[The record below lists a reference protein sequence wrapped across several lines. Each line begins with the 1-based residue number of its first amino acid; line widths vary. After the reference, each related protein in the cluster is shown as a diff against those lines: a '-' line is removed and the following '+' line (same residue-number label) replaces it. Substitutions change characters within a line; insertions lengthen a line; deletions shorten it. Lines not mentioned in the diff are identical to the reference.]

1 VSDFGKLA
9 AKVREAIEAPSAKVR
24 SEAEFFDRVLAEIG
38 IDFASLSAIEAIACQ
53 DVAFSAWQSS
63 PERRA
68 EREAEEAER
77 VAKRRAEAIE
87 AAKRRADRDE
97 EAERVAL
104 AKLAKIRERR
114 ELRESAE

>member
-1 VSDFGKLA
+1 VSDLDKLA
-9 AKVREAIEAPSAKVR
+9 AKVREAIASPSAKVR
-24 SEAEFFDRVLAEIG
+24 SEAEFFATLG
-38 IDFASLSAIEAIACQ
+38 IDFDSLTALEAIACQ
-53 DVAFSAWQSS
+53 DVAFSAWQAS

-68 EREAEEAER
+68 EREREEAER

-87 AAKRRADRDE
+87 AANRRAERDE

-114 ELRESAE
+114 ELRESAS

>member
-1 VSDFGKLA
+1 VAENEKIA
-9 AKVREAIEAPSAKVR
+9 AKVREAIANPSAKVR
-24 SEAEFFDRVLAEIG
+24 SEAAFFESLG
-38 IDFASLSAIEAIACQ
+38 IDFDSLSAIEAIACQ
-53 DVAFSAWQSS
+53 DVAFAAWQAS

-77 VAKRRAEAIE
+77 VAKRRAEAVE
-87 AAKRRADRDE
+87 AAKRREDRDA

-114 ELRESAE
+114 ALLAEAEAEA